1 MEKRLCS
8 EKVKDALRC
17 PRTQTLMR
25 DYIAADT
32 FSENTE
38 LSLEKVKN
46 ILITT
51 GKCCLKIK
59 AGNAHEIIIK
69 QKIVR

>member
-1 MEKRLCS
+1 
-8 EKVKDALRC
+8 
-17 PRTQTLMR
+17 MR
-25 DYIAADT
+25 DYIAADA